1 MLRMPSLTV
10 FTEDVATELD
20 SPNFF
25 CPGSSQVARCLA
37 EELPDEERDKL
48 RRERSGLMVLSLP
61 TGVEREVPLRTL
73 CREKLVD
80 A

>member
-25 CPGSSQVARCLA
+25 CPGSSQAARCF
-37 EELPDEERDKL
+37 ELPDEERDKL
-48 RRERSGLMVLSLP
+48 RRERSGLMVL
-61 TGVEREVPLRTL
+61 
-73 CREKLVD
+73 
-80 A
+80 